1 MEFTL
6 IHFLFVIICSIV
18 VLGKNYSNES
28 ELLKFPAL
36 NQSVSSENVSETVV
50 LQEEFEAKG
59 QLISKADLK
68 FLIWTKNQRTQ
79 VDS

>member
-1 MEFTL
+1 MEFSL
-6 IHFLFVIICSIV
+6 IQFIVVIIFSIV
-18 VLGKNYSNES
+18 VMGKNYSNES

-36 NQSVSSENVSETVV
+36 NQSISSENVSKTGV

-68 FLIWTKNQRTQ
+68 ALI
-79 VDS
+79 